1 MAARESDSKP
11 VEGSKAGSSRGRPPP
26 EAVARALAEVEQ
38 TLERLKQ
45 VRAERAEAEQRFRTE
60 LEARDSRIVEL
71 EADREGVLG
80 RVAEFEARLA
90 DAETIETQ
98 RDEAVEKLD
107 ALERRVG
114 EIEAALDTERVF
126 REVVE
131 AKLAET
137 EGTARAE
144 AERFRD
150 QLLEAEQRERELA
163 ETRERERREAEE
175 LVRQLREQLEA
186 AASAA
191 RERAGELEAAME
203 ARLEAIGAERGA
215 ATERAAE
222 LESRLGEAEAASSA
236 ANARLAELESLL
248 AERGVE
254 LEEAAR
260 NDAILSG
267 KVAEQEAELSGVGE
281 QLAQVREELAVAR
294 SEIERRDRE
303 LAERSGSADAETS
316 ALRSEVEKL
325 RAEAAELW
333 SVLESA
339 ETVAAERGQAAAQ
352 AEQQAD
358 AVRAEL
364 TGALEA
370 ERGQVRELGE
380 KLDLAADRLTEL
392 QSLLEEREQIIERS
406 GEVDET
412 VALLTGQLNA
422 LRGQLA
428 EAERQRD
435 EARRSGGDRGPTPGH
450 WSDDRVENRRRRLRR
465 CRELL
470 RERERH
476 AASQQ
481 RVLAQRVSQ
490 CDEVLGRRRELV
502 EARQIIERTHKK
514 ITSGR
519 ARSGAAAVVFFA
531 LATITVLSG
540 LSWAVVTRT
549 FPATYAASAVLAAD
563 FTAEPAQPG
572 DLEAW
577 QAFHEELL
585 LDPNVVARV
594 SERMAQ
600 RGAAEFSQPAVLK
613 AMLERDMTWSSP
625 EDGKLAIEMRGL
637 GREAT
642 ARRLDTYVT
651 TLAVEANALR
661 QRRSEHSTTVIAE
674 KARPGNEPLEDP
686 RLQYA
691 GMGLAG
697 GSVFCLLLWFG
708 IWKRMV
714 HTKSAFEHA
723 GEIDNL
729 LEDARWVDPIQQII
743 DAREPKPGTKAA

>member
-1 MAARESDSKP
+1 MAARETDSKP
-11 VEGSKAGSSRGRPPP
+11 VEGPKAGSSRGRPPP

-60 LEARDSRIVEL
+60 LEARDARIVEL
-71 EADREGVLG
+71 EADREAGLG
-80 RVAEFEARLA
+80 RLAEFEARLA
-90 DAETIETQ
+90 GAGAMETQ
-98 RDEAVEKLD
+98 RVSWDAKTRSIRAAVLGGWRGGVGAWLPLGDDAVEKLE

-114 EIEAALDTERVF
+114 EFEAALDTERVM

-131 AKLAET
+131 AKLAEA
-137 EGTARAE
+137 EGTARAH

-150 QLLEAEQRERELA
+150 QLLEAEQRERDLA
-163 ETRERERREAEE
+163 DARDRERREAEE
-175 LVRQLREQLEA
+175 LAQQLREQLETATRA
-186 AASAA
+186 AAS
-191 RERAGELEAAME
+191 RAGEL
-203 ARLEAIGAERGA
+203 
-215 ATERAAE
+215 
-222 LESRLGEAEAASSA
+222 EAASSA
-236 ANARLAELESLL
+236 ANARLVELESLL
-248 AERGVE
+248 AERAGE
-254 LEEAAR
+254 AEEAAR

-267 KVAEQEAELSGVGE
+267 KVAEQEAELSGMRA
-281 QLAQVREELAVAR
+281 QLAQVREELAGAR
-294 SEIERRDRE
+294 SEVQQRERE
-303 LAERSGSADAETS
+303 IAERNGSADAETV

-339 ETVAAERGQAAAQ
+339 ETAAAERGQAAAE
-352 AEQQAD
+352 AEQRAE
-358 AVRAEL
+358 AVSAEL

-392 QSLLEEREQIIERS
+392 QSLLDERERMIEQS
-406 GEVDET
+406 GEVDQT
-412 VALLTGQLNA
+412 VALLTGQLNG

-428 EAERQRD
+428 DAERQLD
-435 EARRSGGDRGPTPGH
+435 EARRAGGDRRPTPGH
-450 WSDDRVENRRRRLRR
+450 WTDDRIESRRRRLRR

-470 RERERH
+470 REREQH

-514 ITSGR
+514 ITSER

-531 LATITVLSG
+531 VATITVLSG

-549 FPATYAASAVLAAD
+549 FPATAVLAAD

-600 RGAAEFSQPAVLK
+600 RGAAEFGQPAVLK

-661 QRRSEHSTTVIAE
+661 QRRSEHSTTVVVE
-674 KARPGNEPLEDP
+674 KARPGNEPLQDP

-691 GMGLAG
+691 GVGLAG

>member
-1 MAARESDSKP
+1 MAARETDSKP
-11 VEGSKAGSSRGRPPP
+11 VEGPKAGSSRGRPPP

-60 LEARDSRIVEL
+60 LEARDARIVEL
-71 EADREGVLG
+71 EADREAGLG
-80 RVAEFEARLA
+80 RLAEFEARLA
-90 DAETIETQ
+90 GAGAMETQ
-98 RDEAVEKLD
+98 RDDAVEKLE

-114 EIEAALDTERVF
+114 EFEAALDTERVM

-131 AKLAET
+131 AKLAEA
-137 EGTARAE
+137 EGTARAH

-150 QLLEAEQRERELA
+150 QLLEAEQRERDLA
-163 ETRERERREAEE
+163 DARDRERREAEE
-175 LVRQLREQLEA
+175 LAQQLREQLETATRA
-186 AASAA
+186 AES
-191 RERAGELEAAME
+191 RAGEL
-203 ARLEAIGAERGA
+203 
-215 ATERAAE
+215 
-222 LESRLGEAEAASSA
+222 EAASSA
-236 ANARLAELESLL
+236 ANARLVELESLL
-248 AERGVE
+248 AERAGE
-254 LEEAAR
+254 AEEAAR

-267 KVAEQEAELSGVGE
+267 KVAEQEAELSGMRA
-281 QLAQVREELAVAR
+281 QLAQVREELAGAR
-294 SEIERRDRE
+294 SEVQQRERE
-303 LAERSGSADAETS
+303 IAERNGSADAETV

-339 ETVAAERGQAAAQ
+339 ETAAAERGQAAAE
-352 AEQQAD
+352 AEQRAE
-358 AVRAEL
+358 AVSAEL

-392 QSLLEEREQIIERS
+392 QSLLDERERMIEQS
-406 GEVDET
+406 GEVDQT
-412 VALLTGQLNA
+412 VALLTGQLNG

-428 EAERQRD
+428 DAERQLD
-435 EARRSGGDRGPTPGH
+435 EARRAGGDRRPTPGH
-450 WSDDRVENRRRRLRR
+450 WTDDRIESRRRRLRR

-470 RERERH
+470 REREQH

-514 ITSGR
+514 ITSER

-531 LATITVLSG
+531 VATITVLSG

-600 RGAAEFSQPAVLK
+600 RGAAEFGQPAVLK

-661 QRRSEHSTTVIAE
+661 QRRSEHSTTVVVE
-674 KARPGNEPLEDP
+674 KARPGNEPLQDP

-691 GMGLAG
+691 GVGLAG

>member
-1 MAARESDSKP
+1 MAARETDSKP
-11 VEGSKAGSSRGRPPP
+11 VEGPKAGSSRGRPPP

-60 LEARDSRIVEL
+60 LEARDARIVEL
-71 EADREGVLG
+71 EADREAGLG
-80 RVAEFEARLA
+80 RLAEFEARLA
-90 DAETIETQ
+90 GAGAMETQ
-98 RDEAVEKLD
+98 RDDAVEKLE

-114 EIEAALDTERVF
+114 EFEAALDTERVM

-131 AKLAET
+131 AKLEEA
-137 EGTARAE
+137 EGTARAH

-150 QLLEAEQRERELA
+150 QLLEAEQRERDLA
-163 ETRERERREAEE
+163 DARDRERREAEE
-175 LVRQLREQLEA
+175 LAQQLREQLETATRA
-186 AASAA
+186 AES
-191 RERAGELEAAME
+191 RAGEL
-203 ARLEAIGAERGA
+203 
-215 ATERAAE
+215 
-222 LESRLGEAEAASSA
+222 EAASSA
-236 ANARLAELESLL
+236 ANARLVELESLL
-248 AERGVE
+248 AERAGE
-254 LEEAAR
+254 AEEAAR

-267 KVAEQEAELSGVGE
+267 KVAEQEAELSGMRA
-281 QLAQVREELAVAR
+281 QLAQVREELAGAR
-294 SEIERRDRE
+294 SEVQQRERE
-303 LAERSGSADAETS
+303 IAERNGSADAETV

-339 ETVAAERGQAAAQ
+339 ETAAAERGQAAAE
-352 AEQQAD
+352 AEQRAE
-358 AVRAEL
+358 AVSAEL

-392 QSLLEEREQIIERS
+392 QSLLDERERMIEQS
-406 GEVDET
+406 GEVDQT
-412 VALLTGQLNA
+412 VALLTGQLNG

-428 EAERQRD
+428 DAERQLD
-435 EARRSGGDRGPTPGH
+435 EARRAGGDRRPTPGH
-450 WSDDRVENRRRRLRR
+450 WTDDRIESRRRRLRR

-470 RERERH
+470 REREQH

-514 ITSGR
+514 ITSER

-531 LATITVLSG
+531 VATITVLSG

-600 RGAAEFSQPAVLK
+600 RGAAEFGQPAVLK

-661 QRRSEHSTTVIAE
+661 QRRSEHSTTVVVE
-674 KARPGNEPLEDP
+674 KARPGNEPLQDP

-691 GMGLAG
+691 GVGLAG

>member
-1 MAARESDSKP
+1 MAAHESESKP
-11 VEGSKAGSSRGRPPP
+11 VEGAQAGTSRGRPPP
-26 EAVARALAEVEQ
+26 DAVARALAEVQQ
-38 TLERLKQ
+38 TLDRLKQ

-60 LEARDSRIVEL
+60 LEARDARITEL
-71 EADREGVLG
+71 EADREAGLG
-80 RVAEFEARLA
+80 KVAEFEARLA
-90 DAETIETQ
+90 DAQTTETQ
-98 RDEAVEKLD
+98 RDDAVEKLE
-107 ALERRVG
+107 ALERRLADV
-114 EIEAALDTERVF
+114 EAALDTERVR

-131 AKLAET
+131 TKLADT
-137 EGTARAE
+137 ERTAGAE
-144 AERFRD
+144 AERFRGL
-150 QLLEAEQRERELA
+150 LLEAEMRERELA
-163 ETRERERREAEE
+163 DARNRESRVAEE
-175 LVRQLREQLEA
+175 LVRQLREQLETATRA
-186 AASAA
+186 AQG
-191 RERAGELEAAME
+191 RADELEAAMQ
-203 ARLEAIGAERGA
+203 ARLEAVEAERGQ
-215 ATERAAE
+215 ATERAAG
-222 LESRLGEAEAASSA
+222 LESRLGDAERRVGEAEAAGA
-236 ANARLAELESLL
+236 AAHARLVELESLL
-248 AERGVE
+248 AERSGEV
-254 LEEAAR
+254 EEAAR

-267 KVAEQEAELSGVGE
+267 KVAEQEAELSGVRA
-281 QLAQVREELAVAR
+281 QLAQVRAELSGAR
-294 SEIERRDRE
+294 SELEQRDRE
-303 LAERSGSADAETS
+303 LAERSGSTDAF
-316 ALRSEVEKL
+316 
-325 RAEAAELW
+325 
-333 SVLESA
+333 
-339 ETVAAERGQAAAQ
+339 
-352 AEQQAD
+352 
-358 AVRAEL
+358 RAEL

-370 ERGQVRELGE
+370 ERGRVRELGE

-392 QSLLEEREQIIERS
+392 QSLLEEREQMIERS

-412 VALLTGQLNA
+412 VALLTGQLHG
-422 LRGQLA
+422 LRSQLA
-428 EAERQRD
+428 DAERQRD
-435 EARRSGGDRGPTPGH
+435 EARQAGGDRGPAGPH
-450 WSDDRVENRRRRLRR
+450 WTDDRLERRQRRLRR

-470 RERERH
+470 RERQRQT
-476 AASQQ
+476 ASQH
-481 RVLAQRVSQ
+481 RALAQRVSQ

-502 EARQIIERTHKK
+502 EARQIIERTHKRL
-514 ITSGR
+514 TSGR
-519 ARSGAAAVVFFA
+519 ARSGAAAVVFFG
-531 LATITVLSG
+531 LAILAVLSG

-572 DLEAW
+572 DLESW

-585 LDPNVVARV
+585 LDPNVLARV

-600 RGAAEFSQPAVLK
+600 RGSAEFGQPAVLK

-661 QRRSEHSTTVIAE
+661 QRRSEHSTTVVVE
-674 KARPGNEPLEDP
+674 KARPGNEPLQDP

-691 GMGLAG
+691 GIGLAG

-729 LEDARWVDPIQQII
+729 LEDARWVDPIQQIM